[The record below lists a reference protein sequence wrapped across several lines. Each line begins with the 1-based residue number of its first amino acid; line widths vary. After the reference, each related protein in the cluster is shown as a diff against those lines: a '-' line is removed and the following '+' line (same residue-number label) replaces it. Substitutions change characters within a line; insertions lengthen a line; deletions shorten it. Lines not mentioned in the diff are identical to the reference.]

1 MKVNGTK
8 VNVVW
13 AEQIDC
19 ILVKHKGARNSISKV
34 TSISRGFTAKYF
46 LPIQYQTTSKI
57 TARSEYIKVK
67 KLQLP
72 LIDSNATTGYRLQGV
87 GLNSLF
93 VSEWNNG
100 TRNWVYVMLSCV

>member
-1 MKVNGTK
+1 MGH
-8 VNVVW
+8 
-13 AEQIDC
+13 
-19 ILVKHKGARNSISKV
+19 ILVKHRGARNSIFKV
-34 TSISRGFTAKYF
+34 APISREFTAKYF

-67 KLQLP
+67 TLQLP